1 MKRNND
7 IYIPTK
13 KELEYLRTFVSDDKI
28 FYDYLIAKLL
38 EVTMWECYK
47 IDEVDNIPTYVYDN
61 LLVGDNEDLIKEI
74 FKSLIRIYPEMI
86 NNDKGYTNLIDIFK
100 FDCSTYCTKNL
111 FSCILESVKIN
122 LESFPRYRFE
132 YRKTHDNV
140 SNDTLVLLDNLFD
153 GTFSNRIDQK
163 ELNLGTLRNL
173 LFIDPIYVTKF
184 SDEDYLK
191 IYANSGIDIN
201 RAEYFKNRDSIVS
214 IDRFLNRYKL
224 ISGLWDKTNSK
235 KITDNDVE
243 EKCKRLLKQR

>member
-7 IYIPTK
+7 IYIPTN
-13 KELEYLRTFVSDDKI
+13 KELESLRTFVSDDKL

-86 NNDKGYTNLIDIFK
+86 NKDKGYTNLIDIFK

-132 YRKTHDNV
+132 YRQSHDNV
-140 SNDTLVLLDNLFD
+140 SKEMFNLLDNLFG
-153 GTFSNRIDQK
+153 GTFSDIVVQK
-163 ELNLGTLRNL
+163 ELDLGTLRNL

-243 EKCKRLLKQR
+243 EKCKRLLKRK

>member
-86 NNDKGYTNLIDIFK
+86 NKDKGYTNLIDIFK

-243 EKCKRLLKQR
+243 EKCKRLLKRK